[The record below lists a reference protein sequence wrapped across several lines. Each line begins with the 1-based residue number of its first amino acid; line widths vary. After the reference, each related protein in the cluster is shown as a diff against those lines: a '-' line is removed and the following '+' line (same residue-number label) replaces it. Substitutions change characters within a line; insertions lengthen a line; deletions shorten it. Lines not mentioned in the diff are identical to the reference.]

1 MKKAF
6 ISLTELEEQLKEVLS
21 INALPHDAEKLV
33 DEIKNINEVKGF
45 DDLGTLHMVDM
56 GELSDLIVKGKE
68 IGSELYFNYV
78 AFKNGPDVFSGTNHW
93 VYGI

>member
-33 DEIKNINEVKGF
+33 DEIKNINEVTGF
-45 DDLGTLHMVDM
+45 NDLGRLHMVDL
-56 GELSDLIVKGKE
+56 GDLGDLIVKGKE

-78 AFKNGPDVFSGTNHW
+78 AFKNGPDVFRGMNHW